1 MQDRETLIK
10 MAKNSIAKKSLG
22 QNFLIDPEALSTIV
36 NCLDIKP
43 GEPII
48 EIGPGIGFLTELLIE
63 SGANVT
69 AVELDDNLV
78 VRLKNTFGK
87 KLNVVHHDFLRYSL
101 DEYGPESFKVVG
113 NIPYHITTPI
123 FTHLFGEVG
132 EPQIWSHRIK
142 HVVMTIQYEVALRLV
157 ANPGEKDYSR
167 LTLLSNYFT
176 HSKLE
181 KKLPPDSFYP
191 APKVHSAIVSL
202 SPLEDAPVKCCDLK
216 LMRQLIQTGFS
227 SRRKMLKNTIH
238 SFQSQVDKPLDEI
251 LRSSHISLTARA
263 EDLSL
268 AKFAAL
274 ADVVAQAKLT
284 KGISH

>member
-1 MQDRETLIK
+1 MQDRESLVRL
-10 MAKNSIAKKSLG
+10 AKNSIAKKSLG
-22 QNFLIDPEALSTIV
+22 QNFLIDPEALAKIV
-36 NCLDIKP
+36 ESLDIKQ
-43 GEPII
+43 GEPVL

-87 KLNVVHHDFLRYSL
+87 KLNVVHQNFLDYDL
-101 DEYGPESFKVVG
+101 DEFGHDKFKVVG

-123 FTHLFGEVG
+123 FTHIFGEVG
-132 EPQIWSHRIK
+132 EPKDWSHKIK
-142 HVVMTIQYEVALRLV
+142 MLVMTIQYEVALRLV
-157 ANPGEKDYSR
+157 AHPGEKDYSR

-176 HSKLE
+176 EAKLE

-191 APKVHSAIVSL
+191 APRVHSAVVSL
-202 SPLEDAPVKCCDLK
+202 KPLEKSPVECVDLK
-216 LMRQLIQTGFS
+216 LMRKLIQTGFS
-227 SRRKMLKNTIH
+227 SRRKMLKNTLH
-238 SFQSQVDKPLDEI
+238 SLHTNMPIDEL
-251 LRSSHISLTARA
+251 LRLSHISLTARA

-274 ADVVAQAKLT
+274 ADVVSQAK
-284 KGISH
+284 GESI

>member
-22 QNFLIDPEALSTIV
+22 QNFLIDPEALSLIV
-36 NCLDIKP
+36 ECLDIKR
-43 GEPII
+43 GEPVV

-63 SGANVT
+63 SGASVT
-69 AVELDDNLV
+69 AVELDDNLS

-87 KLNVVHHDFLRYSL
+87 KLNLVHKDFLQFDL
-101 DEYGPESFKVVG
+101 DEEFGSQSYKVVG

-132 EPQIWSHRIK
+132 EPQKWSDLIK
-142 HVVMTIQYEVALRLV
+142 RVVMTIQYEVALRLV
-157 ANPGEKDYSR
+157 AHPGEKDYSR

-176 HSKLE
+176 EAKLE

-202 SPLEDAPVKCCDLK
+202 HPLPEAPVQCHDLK

-227 SRRKMLKNTIH
+227 SRRKMLKNTLH
-238 SFQSQVDKPLDEI
+238 SFQSHLDISLDEV
-251 LRSSHISLTARA
+251 LRKSHISLTARA
-263 EDLSL
+263 EDLPLS
-268 AKFAAL
+268 KFAAL
-274 ADVVAQAKLT
+274 ADVVAQER
-284 KGISH
+284 KGVK